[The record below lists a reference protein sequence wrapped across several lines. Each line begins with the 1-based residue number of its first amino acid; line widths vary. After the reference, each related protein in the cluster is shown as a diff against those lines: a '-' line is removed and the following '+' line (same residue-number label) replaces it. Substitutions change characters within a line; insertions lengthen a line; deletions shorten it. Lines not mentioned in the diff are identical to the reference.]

1 MHLSADQIE
10 AIKQK
15 VGHLSRVPTAM
26 RRHGL
31 VLRPQCGFTLTEL
44 ITVIVILGIIS
55 AVAVPRFFDR
65 NVFESRGFYD
75 QVISTLRY
83 AQKAAIAQHRFV
95 CVAVT
100 TAQTITLTQGPTA
113 ACGGDLGSPTGG
125 ASYTVSSNNVSIT
138 TPAPG
143 NFISF
148 DCVGRPRTVGDTAA
162 ACAPGNVVGVL
173 AVNSTLQVQDA
184 PAITIEAETGYVH

>member
-1 MHLSADQIE
+1 MHLSADQIK

-15 VGHLSRVPTAM
+15 AGHLSRVLFVLP
-26 RRHGL
+26 RHGP
-31 VLRPQCGFTLTEL
+31 VSRPQCGFTLTEL

-55 AVAVPRFFDR
+55 AVAIPRFFDR

-100 TAQTITLTQGPTA
+100 TPQTITLTQGLTA
-113 ACGGDLGSPTGG
+113 ACGGSLASPTG
-125 ASYTVSSNNVSIT
+125 AAAYIVSNANVSIT
-138 TPAPG
+138 APAAG

-148 DCVGRPRTVGDTAA
+148 DCLGRPRTVGDAA
-162 ACAPGNVVGVL
+162 ATCASGNVVGVL
-173 AVNSTLQVQDA
+173 PANSILQIQDA
-184 PAITIEAETGYVH
+184 PAITIERETGYVR